1 MNIAYTDFWQ
11 DFNPETLLL
20 TKLIKKCGK
29 NLQETNNLM
38 DTDYLLY
45 SCMGNQH
52 WNAPENVIKIYYT
65 GECLTPDFNAC
76 DYAIG
81 FDWLDFGDR
90 YLRFPLYY
98 LYTDICEQMETK
110 HLKPIFEIVGDKTD
124 FCSITVSNSNR
135 NPIFK
140 ELFEKLSIYK
150 QVDSGGRWMNN
161 IGGTVQNK
169 FAFDLSHK
177 FSIVC
182 ENSSCPGY
190 TTEKIVQAFAA
201 NCIPI
206 YWGDPFI
213 AKVFNKKAF
222 INVQDYASVNE
233 VVEKVKEIDNSDNL
247 YYEMLCEPV
256 LLDPQ
261 FAKANQLIKLKQF
274 LLHIFSQ
281 PPMQARRRNRDFKG
295 KEYIDLHRN
304 MNTIQQ
310 IPGLLTY
317 LKSSVYGIFHKWL

>member
-1 MNIAYTDFWQ
+1 MKIAYTDFWP

-20 TKLIKKCGK
+20 TRLIKNCV
-29 NLQETNNLM
+29 NDLQ
-38 DTDYLLY
+38 DTKKLEDADYLLF

-52 WNAPENVIKIYYT
+52 WNAPEKCVKIYYT

-76 DYAIG
+76 DYALG

-98 LYTDICEQMETK
+98 FYTDICEQMESK
-110 HLKPIFEIVGDKTD
+110 HLKSVHEIVEDKTD

-140 ELFEKLSIYK
+140 ELFEKLSNYK

-161 IGGTVQNK
+161 IGGPVQDK
-169 FAFDLSHK
+169 FAFDQSHK

-182 ENSSCPGY
+182 ENSSYPGY

-206 YWGDPFI
+206 YWGDPVI
-213 AKVFNKKAF
+213 GKVFNKKAF
-222 INVQDYASVNE
+222 VNVLDYKSMDE
-233 VVEKVKEIDNSDNL
+233 VVEKVKEIDSNDNL

-261 FAKANQLIKLKQF
+261 YAKENQLIILKQF
-274 LLHIFSQ
+274 LQNIFSQ
-281 PPMQARRRNRDFKG
+281 PQMQARRHNRDFKG
-295 KEYIDLHRN
+295 REYIDLHRN
-304 MNTIQQ
+304 MNASRQ

-317 LKSSVYGIFHKWL
+317 LKSLVYSIFHKWL